1 MLQKSEVF
9 NDTKTELSNAV
20 KTNYIYVANSE
31 VFNVTQTNLFNIA
44 KSTTQT
50 NLFNIAKSTTYLD
63 VTKIKF
69 YNVPETELFIVAEM
83 EYLMSQK
90 TYDTQ
95 YRWSLCH
102 ISNT

>member
-1 MLQKSEVF
+1 MSHKLIF
-9 NDTKTELSNAV
+9 
-20 KTNYIYVANSE
+20 
-31 VFNVTQTNLFNIA
+31 
-44 KSTTQT
+44 
-50 NLFNIAKSTTYLD
+50 FNIAKSTTYLD

-69 YNVPETELFIVAEM
+69 YNVAETVLFNVAEM

-95 YRWSLCH
+95 YGWSLCH